1 MSSNDNN
8 KGTYRRIGINGRSK
22 STASLFQINFD
33 GPSKTLK
40 TPQQKQYQIPS
51 KKPEDF
57 LTKVRDRETT
67 GQPVFL
73 GNDGTFYDIN
83 YVPVFK
89 HKLPDKSSNNN
100 SNENSATTSPKMD
113 STNSNSNNN
122 NDNDEEIDEEI
133 EETLQEQ
140 LYHLYNSIPQID
152 EFENFFDYEQ
162 AFLGWKFAVESIFS
176 ETRLPLITG
185 RSYYRPKVS
194 DYQKLREN
202 STFDYRPSVSSFSIE
217 GDSDE
222 KSDPLNSEVD
232 DDNIRDSAEYDLNL
246 IKDLENS
253 SEPWDSLLVP
263 QEPQPADYD
272 TFEDYDEALVRWA
285 SICSQLSFFPPH
297 ASQLRDLIPIQSI
310 SESQLNQES
319 PETTNKYNNAADK
332 DGGSNNLGRQQLACI
347 IKSGI
352 KEMPFFDINN
362 RLPTCNMIL
371 EKGKLEA
378 DKKKEAEEQKL
389 KAQQQQQN
397 SKQTYSPKLQMQPS
411 IKISDDS
418 KSNIQ
423 NLINTMLQKRLTNM
437 NNHKSYTSP
446 HIATIHGT
454 FPLPLLTTSQK
465 PTMCFKNDHL
475 RRLDIGSKQ
484 IQEHFDCPS
493 RIGGV
498 SVDFEVPNHDVSF
511 EFNRLFSDPAY
522 QGIVMNQL
530 RSLRTEDRYNH
541 LYSWYHPL
549 VPPEEHQKHKE
560 EIDFIIMSQ
569 HRITKDKIGIQ
580 NISDI
585 LYGDMYLDKFSDL
598 LDSSFSEDFDGGKS
612 YATVITKCV
621 TPENVHELL
630 SLLENSKSPLFQAK
644 MSFLIMNFFS
654 GNKGS
659 SILEKLIQDKD
670 VKNLSTLTY
679 SFDFLSEAP
688 VELFPWSEET
698 NQLVKQV
705 LGDSIE
711 TLWKLIFI
719 YYYLNVIGR
728 VLEIHVHLYFSKSV
742 INQSKVSITHSIA
755 TLLQQNTPN
764 ILDKIFTGISHR
776 SSTVSSFCLFILLQL
791 MHNQEGLA
799 VHNCLKAENS
809 NLFGR
814 IKRLCDSKL
823 KHVQFASRRL
833 FSVLGKAPW
842 VDFAYK
848 EYNKDL
854 EACVSV
860 NDFIGSDEKR
870 PSQLFLELLLEFFT
884 TSLDRTL
891 EAATASLPITNT
903 TVPTPTTPP
912 LSPVG
917 SPPMMISPG
926 GSTQPVITIGIKN
939 KFSFVIDGVLF
950 HHLLGYFFKNSKQSN
965 YQMYVITSL
974 LSKLSKTH
982 CKLGTIS
989 VTQNVKTSQ
998 KKWGQTMLYL
1008 SPLDI
1013 RNMSSKIN
1021 DPVVDGRYSYL
1032 IKTNMLSTLRHLFK
1046 YYPVFDIIKK
1056 EEDFYSRLLSYCK
1069 DGASSDF
1076 NKEAWRLLYQLMR
1089 YHIGTLEVLSKDNIL
1104 PGFLEL
1110 VGTSSHITVIT
1121 SGLHYITKM
1130 FNIMEIESKNQKRTK
1145 ADLKIIEKEMKTLN
1159 ALFISKSLFI
1169 KIHMIYKKFTTRSA
1183 KEDPTYGLAFIE
1195 LAKFYNTMYSP
1206 HCSKLFKATIKKP
1219 EYKDGL
1225 TKIGNMFM
1233 SPVSDEQSSSEGQG
1247 GGNIGKS
1254 SSSSSRMDGSTS
1266 CSSPSPSTASPVSSP
1281 TPSNPNPPKAK
1292 SDVLRGLFGSFKSPL
1307 LSSSK

>member
-8 KGTYRRIGINGRSK
+8 KGTHRRIGINGRSK
-22 STASLFQINFD
+22 STVSLFQINFD

-40 TPQQKQYQIPS
+40 TPQQKPYQIPS

-57 LTKVRDRETT
+57 LTKVRDREST
-67 GQPVFL
+67 GQPVYL

-89 HKLPDKSSNNN
+89 HKLPDKN
-100 SNENSATTSPKMD
+100 SNSNSATTSPRIESTD
-113 STNSNSNNN
+113 SNNDSSNNN
-122 NDNDEEIDEEI
+122 IDNNDSQLVDDI
-133 EETLQEQ
+133 EDLQER
-140 LYHLYNSIPQID
+140 LFHLYNSIPQID

-162 AFLGWKFAVESIFS
+162 AFLGWKFAVDTIFKDS
-176 ETRLPLITG
+176 VNFEIRLPLITG

-194 DYQKLREN
+194 DFQKLREN

-217 GDSDE
+217 NDSDE

-232 DDNIRDSAEYDLNL
+232 DDPIRDSAEYDLNL
-246 IKDLENS
+246 IKDLENA

-272 TFEDYDEALVRWA
+272 TFEDYDDALVRWA
-285 SICSQLSFFPPH
+285 AICSTLSFFPPH

-319 PETTNKYNNAADK
+319 PETTNKYNQNEK
-332 DGGSNNLGRQQLACI
+332 ESPNNLGRLQLSCI

-352 KEMPFFDINN
+352 KEMNFLHANN
-362 RLPTCNMIL
+362 TLPTCNLIL
-371 EKGKLEA
+371 EKERLEA
-378 DKKKEAEEQKL
+378 EKKKEAEEQKL
-389 KAQQQQQN
+389 KQQQLQQN
-397 SKQTYSPKLQMQPS
+397 SRQTYSPKLQMQPS
-411 IKISDDS
+411 IKISDET
-418 KSNIQ
+418 KSNVQ
-423 NLINTMLQKRLTNM
+423 SFVNTMLQKRLTNM
-437 NNHKSYTSP
+437 SNHKSYTSP

-475 RRLDIGSKQ
+475 RRLDLGLKQ
-484 IQEHFDCPS
+484 IQDHFDCPS

-511 EFNRLFSDPAY
+511 EFDRLFSDPAY

-530 RSLRTEDRYNH
+530 RSLRTEDRYNY

-621 TPENVHELL
+621 TPENIHELL

-670 VKNLSTLTY
+670 VKNLSTLTN

-755 TLLQQNTPN
+755 SLLQQNTPN

-823 KHVQFASRRL
+823 KHVQFSSRRL

-854 EACVSV
+854 EACAGV

-884 TSLDRTL
+884 TSLDRTW

-903 TVPTPTTPP
+903 VSTPTTPP

-917 SPPMMISPG
+917 SPPISMVSPG
-926 GSTQPVITIGIKN
+926 TSQPMITIGIKN
-939 KFSFVIDGVLF
+939 KFSFVLDGVFF
-950 HHLLGYFFKNSKQSN
+950 HYLLAYFFKNSKVAN

-974 LSKLSKTH
+974 LAKLSKTH
-982 CKLGTIS
+982 WRLGNIN
-989 VTQNVKTSQ
+989 VTHNVKTSQ
-998 KKWGQTMLYL
+998 KKWGQQNLYL

-1021 DPVVDGRYSYL
+1021 DPVSDGRYSYL
-1032 IKTNMLSTLRHLFK
+1032 IKTNMLCTLRHLFK
-1046 YYPVFDIIKK
+1046 CYPAYEIIKK
-1056 EEDFYSRLLSYCK
+1056 EDDFYSRLLSYCK
-1069 DGASSDF
+1069 DGTSSDF

-1089 YHIGTLEVLSKDNIL
+1089 YHTGTLEILSKDIL
-1104 PGFLEL
+1104 SNFLEL

-1130 FNIMEIESKNQKRTK
+1130 FNIFEIESKSMKRNK

-1183 KEDPTYGLAFIE
+1183 KEDPVYGLAFIE

-1225 TKIGNMFM
+1225 TKIFNMF
-1233 SPVSDEQSSSEGQG
+1233 SHPASDGEQSSSEGQG

-1254 SSSSSRMDGSTS
+1254 SSRMDNSTG

-1281 TPSNPNPPKAK
+1281 TPSNTNPPSKGK
-1292 SDVLRGLFGSFKSPL
+1292 GDVLRGLFGSFKSPL